1 MLSQPAFNYG
11 DVSKNHQ
18 FGIIMKETQNGEVD
32 NNGSGASK
40 PESVPL
46 CWWHAKQQRD
56 TSSHYG
62 PPSIHCLYSFKYS
75 DALPHYHHS

>member
-1 MLSQPAFNYG
+1 
-11 DVSKNHQ
+11 
-18 FGIIMKETQNGEVD
+18 MKEAQNGEMD
-32 NNGSGASK
+32 NNGRK
-40 PESVPL
+40 PANQISVPL

-75 DALPHYHHS
+75 DAFSHYNHS